1 MLQQT
6 HIVENNNTAIEKL
19 QSEINAMKAIKIE
32 DTPEELTVLEQQAQQ
47 KMYEML
53 IKLKPND
60 TTGRIQKISQR
71 RDYQKE

>member
-1 MLQQT
+1 
-6 HIVENNNTAIEKL
+6 
-19 QSEINAMKAIKIE
+19 MKAIKIE

-60 TTGRIQKISQR
+60 TTGRNKR
-71 RDYQKE
+71 MLGNWVTHADRATALA